1 MFFENLIKIAERLT
15 TLVGRALKRSNFYF
29 IIKKIFD
36 FSKIIV
42 IIYIENLKKA
52 KRQKPNGEEKK
63 MTIIN
68 AVNKERK
75 GKERKGKERA
85 YYI

>member
-42 IIYIENLKKA
+42 IIYIENLKKSH
-52 KRQKPNGEEKK
+52 RRKPNGEENF

-68 AVNKERK
+68 AVKK